1 MKTPHGAAYYNL
13 LKNGEIITL
22 RPFTE
27 EDMDPRFTNYLNWF
41 HDSDVTRYNTHGLFP
56 YTKAAQDAFLKDIET
71 GERLVF
77 AIVAVKDHVTRLIGN
92 VSLQSFNWVNRSAE
106 FAIVI
111 GDKTYWQKG
120 IGKLVCYVVLYHGFC
135 RLNLHRIWTGT
146 AETNL
151 GMNRLALNLG
161 MAQEGKFRDAAF
173 LQGIYTNISVYGIL
187 QEEFLNRTTWR
198 SWDSVEDA
206 EGSND

>member
-1 MKTPHGAAYYNL
+1 VKTPHGAAYYHFPED
-13 LKNGEIITL
+13 GITL

-27 EDMDPRFTNYLNWF
+27 EDMDPRFTDYLNWF
-41 HDSDVTRYNTHGLFP
+41 HDSDVTRHNTHGLFP
-56 YTKAAQDAFLKDIET
+56 YTKAAQGSFLKDIET

-77 AIVAVKDHVTRLIGN
+77 AIDARNEDLTPRLIGN
-92 VSLQSFNWVNRSAE
+92 VSLQSFNWINRSAE

-111 GDKTYWQKG
+111 GDKTYWKKG
-120 IGKLVCYVVLYHGFC
+120 IGKTVGLAVLYHGFS

-151 GMNRLALNLG
+151 GMNRLAQNIG
-161 MAQEGKFRDAAF
+161 MTQEGKFRDAAF